1 MLLHTS
7 GTSFFLRKLS
17 KIECMNAQTEVSKI
31 FVAIIELHKNY
42 SLIHR
47 RNVSYDKYVVLEKCG
62 LLESQKVTV
71 DQPIISESLLEH
83 VGNLPVVA
91 TFLYPHLEQKEKI
104 DLGRVLTMLAIHDIG
119 EVVVGDGHPHR
130 KTQEHIES
138 EYQAALGLLSPNYHQ
153 LLDEYETRESL
164 DAKYAKAVDV
174 FSTFLSDQLHP
185 PTMVRTRLRMHGFS
199 WQEIEEKRFKIF
211 EWDAFLKELFWEVVS
226 RYKTIE
232 SA

>member
-1 MLLHTS
+1 MGCNISCKDCCSSLKVKFMT
-7 GTSFFLRKLS
+7 TPV
-17 KIECMNAQTEVSKI
+17 EVSKI
-31 FVAIIELHKNY
+31 FDAIIELHKDY

-47 RNVSYDKYVVLEKCG
+47 RNVSYDKYVVLENLG
-62 LLESQKVTV
+62 LIKSHKITV

-119 EVVVGDGHPHR
+119 ETVVGDGHPHT
-130 KTQEHIES
+130 KTREHIES
-138 EYQAALGLLSPNYHQ
+138 EYQAALGLLSENYHK
-153 LLDEYETRESL
+153 LLDEYEARESL

-185 PTMVRTRLRMHGFS
+185 PTMVQTRLKMHGFS
-199 WQEIEEKRFKIF
+199 GQEIEEKRSKIF
-211 EWDAFLKELFWEVVS
+211 AWDAFLRVLFLEVVK
-226 RYKTIE
+226 RYKIIE
-232 SA
+232 ST